1 MQATFYNFAKRSNST
16 KFPPADLQS
25 TVIDVTLKNGAD
37 ILHPVFLLSLSYK
50 PAFNYVFWDAR
61 DYFVSD
67 IRSVR
72 NNLWE
77 VECEVDALA
86 SFRLQIFNT
95 TAFVLYDGSANTE
108 VIDTRLPVKTSA
120 TYSKNYATLSQ
131 SLMTGQWK
139 IAVSVVGSDST
150 TTFLLTPAQVRQLV
164 NSTDLDNWFN
174 NIWQQVDTLD
184 QTTDQSQIDVTTAIT
199 SAGSQIQGATDT
211 VSMLKGLALASNSLS
226 MAVNWCVGDGIR
238 TFIKGMAKTF
248 RKLIAT
254 PNAMECIKSAV
265 FLPWDVVGDG
275 SMQNIVLGEYDTGI
289 AALPVYNPIQHGQ
302 TAIAIP
308 WQAADWRRNAPYH
321 QIYLYLPF
329 MGDIEISPSDIIDCA
344 ALNIYYSLNVM
355 TGALNYRVATDQDTT
370 IGVFSCQTGVSY
382 PIGASNITPV
392 SVGMALGSAAA
403 AIAGAPT
410 LAAAATAAAS
420 LSSIRPS
427 TSCVGGGGGGAGSG
441 LDMRVIIHSV
451 FHDTVVQPAS
461 VQLTAGTP
469 TGSVKTLSALA
480 GLYVQ
485 TQNASVGIDDNT
497 AGSKIMTDW
506 ERQEINRLLDG
517 GVYLE

>member
-16 KFPPADLQS
+16 KFPS
-25 TVIDVTLKNGAD
+25 GSGVVIDVALKDGAD
-37 ILHPVFLLSLSYK
+37 LYHPVFLISRTSA
-50 PAFNYVFWDAR
+50 PHWNYCFWDIR
-61 DYFVSD
+61 DYYVLD

-72 NNLWE
+72 ANLWE
-77 VECEVDALA
+77 IECEIDVLA
-86 SFRLQIFNT
+86 TWRTQIFNT
-95 TAFVLYDGSANTE
+95 KAYVLYDGTANTE
-108 VIDTRLPVKTSA
+108 VIDDRIPVKTSA

-174 NIWQQVDTLD
+174 NIWQQVTTLD
-184 QTTDQSQIDVTTAIT
+184 GNTDQSQIDVTSAIT
-199 SAGSQIQGATDT
+199 GAGAVIQGATDT
-211 VSMLKGLALASNSLS
+211 LGMLKGLALASNSLS

-308 WQAADWRRNAPYH
+308 WQSVDWRRNAPYH

-329 MGDIEISPSDIIDCA
+329 MGEIEISPSDIIGCSI
-344 ALNIYYSLNVM
+344 LNIYYSLNVM

-410 LAAAATAAAS
+410 LAAAAAAS
-420 LSSIRPS
+420 ASISSIRPS
-427 TSCVGGGGGGAGSG
+427 VSCVGGGGGGAGSG
-441 LDMRVIIHSV
+441 LDMRVILHSV
-451 FHDTVVQPAS
+451 FHDTVAAPANLWDT
-461 VQLTAGTP
+461 VGTP
-469 TGSVKTLSALA
+469 TGSVKTLSDLA
-480 GLYVQ
+480 GLFVQ
-485 TQNASVGIDDNT
+485 TKDASVGKDDST
-497 AGSKIMTDW
+497 AGAAIMTDW
-506 ERQEINRLLDG
+506 ERNKINQLLDG